1 MDGDTPFTIVIFEH
15 QRVIHARPSAPISCH
30 NCGVEFD
37 GAVNSHARQSDAF
50 ISDIFLVPGNRGRR
64 EGRLP
69 AGSGLHREGAVM
81 FAINSIMFGLPIT
94 SSTDATTTS
103 KGFGDVMLHRCM
115 LTWRVCMF
123 VFLRRGPKRLEDRR
137 SPQSLM

>member
-1 MDGDTPFTIVIFEH
+1 MIKPHE
-15 QRVIHARPSAPISCH
+15 
-30 NCGVEFD
+30 
-37 GAVNSHARQSDAF
+37 
-50 ISDIFLVPGNRGRR
+50 
-64 EGRLP
+64 
-69 AGSGLHREGAVM
+69 LHETNLADAVM
-81 FAINSIMFGLPIT
+81 NYLLHFFVARCGSHVCNKFDMFGLPIA

>member
-1 MDGDTPFTIVIFEH
+1 
-15 QRVIHARPSAPISCH
+15 
-30 NCGVEFD
+30 
-37 GAVNSHARQSDAF
+37 
-50 ISDIFLVPGNRGRR
+50 
-64 EGRLP
+64 
-69 AGSGLHREGAVM
+69 M
-81 FAINSIMFGLPIT
+81 FAINSIMFGLPIA

-137 SPQSLM
+137 SPQSLMQKFACSPVRERCRRGVVVPAIMPSEGVMLPRIAVHPRFLLAGKARLYLPLPTLGNS

>member
-1 MDGDTPFTIVIFEH
+1 
-15 QRVIHARPSAPISCH
+15 
-30 NCGVEFD
+30 
-37 GAVNSHARQSDAF
+37 
-50 ISDIFLVPGNRGRR
+50 
-64 EGRLP
+64 
-69 AGSGLHREGAVM
+69 M
-81 FAINSIMFGLPIT
+81 FAINSIMFGLPIA

-137 SPQSLM
+137 SPQLSMEKFGCAAIGERRRGGVVVCAVMPGEGVMLPRIAVDCRVWVV

>member
-1 MDGDTPFTIVIFEH
+1 MPGYGWFCAAAAVLGRTTDVIEIAMIVVLLQVLLYSVAVGLF
-15 QRVIHARPSAPISCH
+15 VSVARP
-30 NCGVEFD
+30 
-37 GAVNSHARQSDAF
+37 
-50 ISDIFLVPGNRGRR
+50 
-64 EGRLP
+64 
-69 AGSGLHREGAVM
+69 
-81 FAINSIMFGLPIT
+81 MFGLPIA

-103 KGFGDVMLHRCM
+103 KGFGEVMLHRCR